1 MSMINHSPA
10 QPGVAQTAMFRACL
24 PVRAA
29 HPTKTSML
37 GGYLPVRTAHPTK
50 TTKTLSL
57 RRVRRA
63 HRSATGVK
71 RSTKQSGFTL
81 VEMLIALGL
90 SAILFAGLDGVIGLG
105 LASYQTTTDKNELT
119 RQARFA
125 MDQMV
130 NAVNRGPRLMLPLPD
145 NPNTNWSE
153 HIREERIPA
162 TTPTDDSLK
171 YTAVLALTIDPTQDL
186 DSNGIADAD
195 DDGDGLIDEDPGGD
209 VSYDNAAGIYLIDDD
224 GDGFV
229 DEGVGYWDDDEEG
242 GSWDEDG
249 VNGIDDDGDGNI
261 DEDSYLDMNGD
272 GCPGLCG
279 IDENSNGSIDEG
291 SSWDD
296 DEDGQSDEDFYNLV
310 VFYLDNG
317 TLMQRTFVPW
327 DISGGGIVSGLD
339 FITSPIAENVTLFRV
354 ERVVQTGRD
363 QVVDLTLELTSPDN
377 SASVSL
383 NTRVRVGGAL

>member
-1 MSMINHSPA
+1 
-10 QPGVAQTAMFRACL
+10 MFRACL

-29 HPTKTSML
+29 HPTKT
-37 GGYLPVRTAHPTK
+37 
-50 TTKTLSL
+50 LSL

-63 HRSATGVK
+63 HRSSGVK
-71 RSTKQSGFTL
+71 RATKQSGFTL

-90 SAILFAGLDGVIGLG
+90 AAILLAGLDGVIGLG
-105 LASYQTTTDKNELT
+105 LASYQTTTEKNDLT

-209 VSYDNAAGIYLIDDD
+209 ASYDNAAGIYLIDDD
-224 GDGFV
+224 GDGVV
-229 DEGVGYWDDDEEG
+229 DEGVGIWDDDEQG
-242 GSWDEDG
+242 TGADEDS
-249 VNGIDDDGDGNI
+249 VNGIDDDGDGQV
-261 DEDSYLDMNGD
+261 DEDSSSDMNGD

-279 IDENSNGSIDEG
+279 IDENGDSIIDTV
-291 SSWDD
+291 SSFDD
-296 DEDGQSDEDFYNLV
+296 DEDGQSDEDFYNVV
-310 VFYLDNG
+310 VFYLDSG

-327 DISGGGIVSGLD
+327 DISGGGLVSGLD
-339 FITSPIAENVTLFRV
+339 FITSPIAENVTHFRV